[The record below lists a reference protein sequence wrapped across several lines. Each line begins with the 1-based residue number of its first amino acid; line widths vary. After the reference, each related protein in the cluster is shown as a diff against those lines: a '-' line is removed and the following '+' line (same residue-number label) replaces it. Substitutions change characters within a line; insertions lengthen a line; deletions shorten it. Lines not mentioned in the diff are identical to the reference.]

1 MSFQAFMKNKH
12 HIILSIL
19 LIVFIVFD
27 IQVPEGMAVLID
39 SIVGKALIVI
49 IALALLSVNPIVGV
63 LALITAY
70 ELIRRSSE
78 SSGSG
83 PIYKYMPST
92 RKRDKDL
99 LIMQSQTYTVE
110 EEVIANMLPRTATD
124 TFNNTPEF
132 KPVQENLHSAAKL

>member
-12 HIILSIL
+12 HVLLSLL

-27 IQVPEGMAVLID
+27 IQVPEGVAVFID
-39 SIVGKALIVI
+39 SIVGKALIII

-78 SSGSG
+78 SSGNG
-83 PIYKYMPST
+83 PIYKYMPSDH
-92 RKRDKDL
+92 KRDKELNL
-99 LIMQSQTYTVE
+99 LNEQPYTVE

-124 TFNNTPEF
+124 TFDKNPEF

>member
-12 HIILSIL
+12 HVLLSLL

-27 IQVPEGMAVLID
+27 IQVPEGVAVFID
-39 SIVGKALIVI
+39 SIVGKALIII

-83 PIYKYMPST
+83 PIYKYMPSDH
-92 RKRDKDL
+92 KRDKELNL
-99 LIMQSQTYTVE
+99 LNEQPYTVE

-124 TFNNTPEF
+124 TFDKNPEF

>member
-12 HIILSIL
+12 HVLLSLL

-27 IQVPEGMAVLID
+27 IQVPEGVAVFID
-39 SIVGKALIVI
+39 SIVGKALIII

-83 PIYKYMPST
+83 PIYRYMPSDH
-92 RKRDKDL
+92 KRDKELNL
-99 LIMQSQTYTVE
+99 LNEQPYTVE

-124 TFNNTPEF
+124 TFDKNAEF

>member
-12 HIILSIL
+12 HVLLSLL

-27 IQVPEGMAVLID
+27 IQVPEGVAVFID

-78 SSGSG
+78 SSGNG
-83 PIYKYMPST
+83 PIYKYMPSDH
-92 RKRDKDL
+92 KRDKELNL
-99 LIMQSQTYTVE
+99 LNEQPYTVE

-124 TFNNTPEF
+124 TFDKTPEF

>member
-12 HIILSIL
+12 HVLLSVL

-27 IQVPEGMAVLID
+27 IQVPEGVAVFID
-39 SIVGKALIVI
+39 SIVGKALLII

-78 SSGSG
+78 SSGNG
-83 PIYKYMPST
+83 PIYKYMPSDH
-92 RKRDKDL
+92 KRDKELSLMND
-99 LIMQSQTYTVE
+99 QPYTVE

-124 TFNNTPEF
+124 TFDKNPEF

>member
-12 HIILSIL
+12 HVLLSLL

-27 IQVPEGMAVLID
+27 IQVPEGVAVFID
-39 SIVGKALIVI
+39 SIVGKALIII

-70 ELIRRSSE
+70 ELIRRSTE
-78 SSGSG
+78 SSGNG
-83 PIYKYMPST
+83 PIYKYMPSDH
-92 RKRDKDL
+92 KRDKELNL
-99 LIMQSQTYTVE
+99 LNEQPYTVE

-124 TFNNTPEF
+124 TFDKNPEF

>member
-12 HIILSIL
+12 HVLLSVL

-27 IQVPEGMAVLID
+27 IQVPEGVAVFID
-39 SIVGKALIVI
+39 SIVGKALIII

-78 SSGSG
+78 SSGNG
-83 PIYKYMPST
+83 PIYKYMPSDH
-92 RKRDKDL
+92 KRDKELNL
-99 LIMQSQTYTVE
+99 LNEQPYTVE

-124 TFNNTPEF
+124 TFDKTPEF